1 MKELPLILFT
11 LTMQAAIGAMLWATF
26 VRLRDKEAPAFNT
39 NTLVAFVLSAV
50 GILASLVHLGKP
62 FLALTTMLNFSNSW
76 LSREIFFSGG
86 FFVLLAIFW
95 WLERTNKADSVKNIA
110 GWLACLAGLA
120 SVFSMAQLYMQTIMP
135 AWQSANTLVDFYA
148 TTIILGAMV
157 FFVTAGKAG
166 REKLPRL
173 ELIVLGV
180 ALLQV
185 AYLPNYMA
193 SLGAVAGAGQES
205 AALLAG
211 SYGVFVF
218 LRWVLMLGGI
228 LLFVLSR
235 TGKFV
240 SQATFLY
247 VAVTVLVVGEIMGRY
262 LFYTSGIPIGIG
274 IL

>member
-1 MKELPLILFT
+1 MKELPLMLFT
-11 LTMQAAIGAMLWATF
+11 LTMQAAIGAMLWAF
-26 VRLRDKEAPAFNT
+26 FARLRNKEAPVSKI
-39 NTLVAFVLSAV
+39 NTLAALLLSAV
-50 GILASLVHLGKP
+50 GIIASLVHLGKP
-62 FLALTTMLNFSNSW
+62 FLALTSMLNFSNSW

-120 SVFSMAQLYMQTIMP
+120 AVFSMAQLYRQTIMP
-135 AWQSANTLVDFYA
+135 AWQSANTLIDFYA

-157 FFVTAGKAG
+157 FFVAAGKAG
-166 REKLPRL
+166 REKLSGL
-173 ELIVLGV
+173 ELIVLGI
-180 ALLQV
+180 ALFQV

-193 SLGAVAGAGQES
+193 GLGAAAGAGQES

-211 SYGVFVF
+211 SYAAFAF

-228 LLFVLSR
+228 FLFVLSR
-235 TGKFV
+235 TRKFI
-240 SQATFLY
+240 SQATLLY
-247 VAVTVLVVGEIMGRY
+247 AAVTVLVVGEIMGRY
-262 LFYTSGIPIGIG
+262 LFYTSGIPISIG